1 MTTVPPS
8 AARRST
14 VARPMPL
21 APPVTIATFPSKR
34 ATYISFRRGPQPLAP
49 KTRVRRSNQ
58 SAEAPAPWT
67 RLGSEEMGFG
77 APCRARAPGY
87 PIIEAK
93 PRAYEGRKYRRARRS
108 GRRTPEVRVRH
119 HGFKFDTEH
128 PAIELEGFKGVD
140 REVEVDISGFHG
152 WSSWGKP

>member
-49 KTRVRRSNQ
+49 KTRVRGSNQ

-77 APCRARAPGY
+77 APCRARAPGH
-87 PIIEAK
+87 PIIEAA
-93 PRAYEGRKYRRARRS
+93 PGAYEGRKYRQARES
-108 GRRTPEVRVRH
+108 GRSSLLRRQV
-119 HGFKFDTEH
+119 DH
-128 PAIELEGFKGVD
+128 PAHPETVDEAAVQFGPAGLLQGVL
-140 REVEVDISGFHG
+140 HG
-152 WSSWGKP
+152 PTDH